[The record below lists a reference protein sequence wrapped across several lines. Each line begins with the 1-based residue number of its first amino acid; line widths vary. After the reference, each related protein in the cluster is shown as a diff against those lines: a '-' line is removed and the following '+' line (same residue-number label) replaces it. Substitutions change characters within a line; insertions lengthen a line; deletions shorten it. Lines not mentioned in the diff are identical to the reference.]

1 MVPEKRDPQRVLK
14 PGGDPET
21 LELTPVP
28 GEAGRHG
35 DSSGMR
41 YVYCN
46 NLMQ

>member
-1 MVPEKRDPQRVLK
+1 MAPGKRGPQRV
-14 PGGDPET
+14 PRPPGDPET

-28 GEAGRHG
+28 GEAGRPG
-35 DSSGMR
+35 DFSGMR